1 MLLMISQFQESD
13 LADMPK
19 QRSNSVINRDN
30 KRRGQQITGET
41 AEVETN
47 ATVVD
52 VVPKSDSAKYTIMS
66 VLKSH
71 FLFSQMHDYELDDVI
86 DAMQQLYS
94 QENDVL
100 ITEGEVGDKFYV
112 LEEGACEITI
122 GGKYIARVDAPSSF
136 GDLALMYNCPR
147 AATIRAITHCK
158 RATHAARHSSV

>member
-1 MLLMISQFQESD
+1 MLEMISSFQVND
-13 LADMPK
+13 LADKPQ
-19 QRSNSVINRDN
+19 QRHSIINRDN
-30 KRRGQQITGET
+30 RRRGQQITGET
-41 AEVETN
+41 AEIDTTV
-47 ATVVD
+47 TVVD
-52 VVPKSDSAKYTIMS
+52 VIPKSDSTKYTIMS

-86 DAMQQLYS
+86 DAMQQNYS

-112 LEEGACEITI
+112 LEEGTCEITI

-147 AATIRAITHCK
+147 AATIKAITHCE
-158 RATHAARHSSV
+158 